1 VITTVTVLAKNNYV
15 SPSDNNAQSPN
26 NDVTGTSNIN
36 TVESYNNENP
46 YHPQNTS
53 DVVQT
58 DYTSFDH
65 LEE

>member
-1 VITTVTVLAKNNYV
+1 M
-15 SPSDNNAQSPN
+15 SPNDNNAQSPN

-36 TVESYNNENP
+36 TVESNNNENP